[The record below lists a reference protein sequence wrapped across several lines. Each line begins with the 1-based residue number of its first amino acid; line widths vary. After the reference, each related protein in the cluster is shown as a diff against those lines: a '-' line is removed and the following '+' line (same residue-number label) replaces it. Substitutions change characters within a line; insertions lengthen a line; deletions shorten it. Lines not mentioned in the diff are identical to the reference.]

1 MWGDSE
7 FQASGKL
14 AYSVAGLLVMDGMRE
29 RGWDF
34 ADPSE
39 SIENNFV
46 SFATS
51 PDDAAACP
59 NVRGKT
65 RTRNQITKGK
75 SSQHVSGRATFA
87 SLFMDK
93 DVYAIGF
100 EVKAGAAMRVQDE
113 PFDAD
118 AEVATKKILE
128 IDASAP
134 GMIACEVLIK
144 GSIDGVAFR
153 CTLVKVKQVRIS
165 GNFCAGHGV

>member
-7 FQASGKL
+7 FQPSAKL
-14 AYSVAGLLVMDGMRE
+14 AYSFAGLLVMDGMIE

-39 SIENNFV
+39 SIKNNFV

-59 NVRGKT
+59 DVRGKT
-65 RTRNQITKGK
+65 RTLNRITKGK
-75 SSQHVSGRATFA
+75 SSQHFSDRATFA
-87 SLFMDK
+87 SLFVDN
-93 DVYAIGF
+93 DDYAIGF

-118 AEVATKKILE
+118 AEITAEKSFE
-128 IDASAP
+128 IDAAAP
-134 GMIACEVLIK
+134 GSVT
-144 GSIDGVAFR
+144 S
-153 CTLVKVKQVRIS
+153 
-165 GNFCAGHGV
+165 

>member
-7 FQASGKL
+7 FQPSAKL
-14 AYSVAGLLVMDGMRE
+14 AYSFAGLLVMDGMIE
-29 RGWDF
+29 RDWDF

-65 RTRNQITKGK
+65 RTRNRITKGK
-75 SSQHVSGRATFA
+75 SSQHFSDRATFA
-87 SLFMDK
+87 SLFVDK

-118 AEVATKKILE
+118 AEVATTKILE

-134 GMIACEVLIK
+134 GMIA
-144 GSIDGVAFR
+144 
-153 CTLVKVKQVRIS
+153 S
-165 GNFCAGHGV
+165 GLGLGANSVPVMA